1 MDSCGVFGDEHDEL
15 SVPKIDF
22 CFGNKN
28 LFLVQTNDEDQMMLM
43 MMLINKMDGR
53 LCVFHQMLL
62 IAFHPMLSFYDLLSC
77 IFDDVTLTIKS
88 ISTINK
94 FISDLEEARAGNLR
108 IWNKSR

>member
-1 MDSCGVFGDEHDEL
+1 MDEHDE
-15 SVPKIDF
+15 
-22 CFGNKN
+22 N
-28 LFLVQTNDEDQMMLM
+28 QMMLM
-43 MMLINKMDGR
+43 IMLINKMDGR